1 MLERRNYKRFIFE
14 NKIFLKFENDP
25 TKSVEGEL
33 LDISFVGFSFF
44 LKESVNANATVQG
57 IVQFDAPFLVEHH
70 LVGRGKVVYVLP
82 DRLYE
87 QKGFRIGLEFI
98 EVDKEILLNSINQLR
113 SKILDQIRI
122 KSQMP
127 PKDPGLF

>member
-25 TKSVEGEL
+25 AEFVEGEL

-44 LKESVNANATVQG
+44 LKESANAAVQG

-70 LVGRGKVVYVLP
+70 LVGRGKVVYVLQE
-82 DRLYE
+82 RLYE

-127 PKDPGLF
+127 HKDPGLF